1 MGQFLFID
9 SFNLYSSSKLLV
21 SDSENAFLFFEN
33 LFRVICL
40 CLLIIFFLL
49 FVVLFECIQLFV
61 YVGLLQDHIFGFLFH
76 NCVKR
81 LFVYFLNF

>member
-9 SFNLYSSSKLLV
+9 SFNLYSASRLLA

-40 CLLIIFFLL
+40 CLLIIFL
-49 FVVLFECIQLFV
+49 FNV
-61 YVGLLQDHIFGFLFH
+61 
-76 NCVKR
+76 
-81 LFVYFLNF
+81 